1 MPFPMEQQRENNWC
15 WDAVSVSL
23 EHYFDPA
30 STMTQDDFAVKAL
43 GVPLKDADL
52 PFYLSVALTDLE
64 LLNGDP
70 LDGFLSFSD
79 IQAQLA
85 ANLPV
90 CVKIGWNEGGFHY
103 LIISGYGLSPAG
115 DPQLHVSD
123 PVFLDLNVTVW
134 DYAAFVFTYS
144 PSYTNAEGA
153 WVNTM
158 LVKP

>member
-1 MPFPMEQQRENNWC
+1 MPFPIEQQHETDWC

-23 EHYFDPA
+23 ERYFDPA
-30 STMTQDDFAVKAL
+30 STLTQEQFAVKTL
-43 GVPLKDADL
+43 GVPLKEADE
-52 PFYLSVALTDLE
+52 PFFLSTALADLE

-79 IQAQLA
+79 IQAQID

-103 LIISGYGLSPAG
+103 LIISGYGVSPAG
-115 DPQLHVSD
+115 DPQVHVSD
-123 PVFLDLNVTVW
+123 PIFTDFNVTTW
-134 DYAAFVFTYS
+134 DYAAFVFMYS

-158 LVKP
+158 LVQQ